1 MVNDLPSLLLP
12 AEVLSVGGLTDYIQ
26 SLLELDEQLLQVW
39 VTGEISSASRHRSGM
54 FFTLQDPDTQA
65 SIRCVVW
72 TQQLERLV
80 VQPSAGEQI
89 IVLGRIRLYPQR
101 GEYQLL
107 VWQALPAGAGLR
119 ALRARQLRD
128 RLAAEGLFDLERK
141 RPLPPHPQTIA
152 VVTSAQAAAWGDIQR
167 TLLSRYPG
175 LRVLLS
181 PAQVQGEQAPASI
194 VTAIRRVIDD
204 GRAEVLLL
212 SRGGGATEDMDCF
225 NDERVVRA
233 ISESPIPVIAGIGH
247 QRDESLADL
256 VADVCA
262 HTPTA
267 AAQQAVPDLQ
277 DLIVLHHERIQAL
290 SNVVADQLWMA
301 QTQLESQH
309 HRLQRIKGQL
319 QRQLSQE
326 AKTLTQLQQ
335 RLQLTSRQRLQQQQ
349 HHLQGLAQ
357 RLQNLDP
364 QAVLQRGYA
373 IVRTIPQKSPS
384 QKSLTQKPQIVRQA
398 SQLQPGQELTLQL
411 AKGHAKVTVVEI
423 YPEK

>member
-1 MVNDLPSLLLP
+1 MTSFLPNLQLP
-12 AEVLSVGGLTDYIQ
+12 TDVLSVGGLTDYIQ

-39 VTGEISSASRHRSGM
+39 VTGEVSSTSRHRSGM
-54 FFTLQDPDTQA
+54 FFTLQDPDAQA

-80 VQPSAGEQI
+80 AQPQAGEQI
-89 IVLGRIRLYPQR
+89 ILLGRIRLYPQR

-107 VWQALPAGAGLR
+107 VWQALPAGEGLR
-119 ALRARQLRD
+119 ALRYRQLRD
-128 RLAAEGLFDLERK
+128 RLTAEGVFDEERK

-181 PAQVQGEQAPASI
+181 PAQVQGDLAPASI
-194 VTAIRRVIDD
+194 VTAIKRVIAD
-204 GRAEVLLL
+204 GRAEVLIV
-212 SRGGGATEDMDCF
+212 SRGGGATEDMACF

-233 ISESPIPVIAGIGH
+233 IAESPIPVIAGIGH

-267 AAQQAVPDLQ
+267 AAQQAVPDLR
-277 DLIVLHHERIQAL
+277 DLLALHRERIQAL
-290 SNVVADQLWMA
+290 QTAVADHLWVA
-301 QTQLESQH
+301 QA
-309 HRLQRIKGQL
+309 QL
-319 QRQLSQE
+319 QQQ
-326 AKTLTQLQQ
+326 QQ
-335 RLQLTSRQRLQQQQ
+335 RLQQTTQQRLHQQER
-349 HHLQGLAQ
+349 HLQELGQ

-364 QAVLQRGYA
+364 QVVLRRGYA
-373 IVRTIPQKSPS
+373 IVRATEPASPA
-384 QKSLTQKPQIVRQA
+384 IRNVA
-398 SQLQPGQELTLQL
+398 HLQPQQELTVQF
-411 AKGHAKVTVVEI
+411 AQGRIKVKVVEI
-423 YPEK
+423 CPEEL